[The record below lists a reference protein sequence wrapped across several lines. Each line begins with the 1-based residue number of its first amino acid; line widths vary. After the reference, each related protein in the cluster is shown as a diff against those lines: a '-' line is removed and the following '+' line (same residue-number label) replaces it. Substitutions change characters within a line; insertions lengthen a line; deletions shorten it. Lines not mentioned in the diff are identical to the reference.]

1 MKTHRY
7 HCFGPAWAWPYR
19 YAYST
24 ADSHRNSSSSDSEAN
39 VSEAEVSESEAYA
52 TREHRQGGRRSGGF
66 GARRPLR
73 FLGYQLDLDE
83 KQRRKIGA
91 VLNDIK
97 VDREQAALDEK
108 KMISELA
115 DQIGRSERGPDA
127 FKQTLSTRV
136 RSTEHLQGRIA
147 DALEKIIE
155 TLDGDQCEEF
165 AYLLRTGAFRI

>member
-19 YAYST
+19 YAYGT
-24 ADSHRNSSSSDSEAN
+24 AYSHRNSSTTR
-39 VSEAEVSESEAYA
+39 SEAEASETEASQQWYA
-52 TREHRQGGRRSGGF
+52 TREHRHGGRRSGSF

-155 TLDGDQCEEF
+155 TLDDDQREEF
-165 AYLLRTGAFRI
+165 AYLLRTGSFRI